1 MKKPNKDSLAQEK
14 NGGKMGRKKA
24 SIEGIFLKKAR
35 CLRNF
40 SFALL
45 IIKRKAMRSKK
56 HMFGEKTIANPLIIS
71 RYLKTGLSVL
81 TSGSVKVKYSYIYY
95 YRTAFNRRLRKG

>member
-1 MKKPNKDSLAQEK
+1 
-14 NGGKMGRKKA
+14 MGRKKA

-40 SFALL
+40 SLALL
-45 IIKRKAMRSKK
+45 NHKK
-56 HMFGEKTIANPLIIS
+56 KSNEKQKTHFGEKTTANPLIVS

-81 TSGSVKVKYSYIYY
+81 TSRSVKSKI
-95 YRTAFNRRLRKG
+95 LIHLLL